1 MPTPAPPPLSHLR
14 VVDLTDLR
22 GALAGRMLADLG
34 ADVVKVEPPGGDP
47 DRLRP
52 PFAGGVAAADRS
64 LPFLFR
70 HANKRGAVV
79 DLDDPAGRARF
90 DALCARADVLLEN
103 LAPGDPRRAHV
114 APDAI
119 RARHPHL
126 VHVTIADFGLSGPR
140 AGWRLEAL
148 PALAASG
155 ALYASGF
162 PDRPPCWLPGYT
174 AHDCAAAVAV
184 VGALAAVLD
193 RARHGSGQTVEVSV
207 QEAALAGLDPWA
219 LPLADYARA
228 LPVLP
233 ATLPRDADGPSLVL
247 RTADGWVRMLA
258 VTPRQVGAL
267 LAIVTGR
274 VPAAEPRDAA
284 PVEPGFWRLL
294 ARGTWGTIGT
304 GLGTLA
310 EGGRR
315 LAGLAIGAL
324 AHLPLPGGALT
335 VVHAALA
342 GARLVA
348 GEAFATRPRDEV
360 LAQARRLGLPMAPV
374 NTPEEFVAAEQT
386 RARGFFRRPG
396 FPHLGDAPVAPFPAH
411 LGRTPVVLRRPAPA
425 PGEDD
430 RSDFAPRPAEA
441 LAGGAGPVLAGIR
454 VVNLGVGAVVP
465 EMCGVLAA
473 LGAEVIKLESRASPD
488 FLRRLTVE
496 PEAPDSSW
504 MFNDTDRSQRS
515 VCVDLRSPRGREL
528 ALALCATADVVAE
541 NRQGGLVGKWG
552 LDYDDVRSRRP
563 DVVYVAS
570 QGYGRGGPLGTAPAF
585 GPLNAAFAGA
595 TWLWNHADAPYPAG
609 SSLEH
614 PDHAAAR
621 LAAVAVLA
629 ALEHRRRTG
638 EGQLVDL
645 AQTEATAFPLGELY
659 LEAPCAGRPAAP
671 RGNAV
676 DYACPHGVYPSAGD
690 DRWCT
695 IAVVGDD
702 AWERFRGAVGWP
714 EEPGLATLA
723 GRLAAGGALD
733 ARVAAWT
740 RTRDAE
746 TAAAALQAAGV
757 SAMPVQ
763 GPLDHRAD
771 PHLAARGAF
780 VTLLDPAGIGPVL
793 HVGTPLR
800 LGRTPLVAPTPAP
813 RLGADTVDVLTRVLG
828 LAPAE
833 VRRLIAD
840 GVCA

>member
-1 MPTPAPPPLSHLR
+1 MPAPPPLAHLR

-34 ADVVKVEPPGGDP
+34 ADVVKLEPPGGDA

-52 PFAGGVAAADRS
+52 PFAGGVAAPDRS

-70 HANKRGAVV
+70 HANKRGAVL
-79 DLDDPAGRARF
+79 DLDVPAGRARF
-90 DALCARADVLLEN
+90 DALCAQADVLIEN
-103 LAPGDPRRAHV
+103 LAPGDTRRAHV
-114 APDAI
+114 APDAL

-126 VHVTIADFGLSGPR
+126 VHVTIADFGPSGPR
-140 AGWRLEAL
+140 AGWRLEPL
-148 PALAASG
+148 PAFAASG

-162 PDRPPCWLPGYT
+162 PDRPPCWLPGHA

-184 VGALAAVLD
+184 AGALAAILD
-193 RARHGSGQTVEVSV
+193 RARHGGGQTVEVSV

-219 LPLADYARA
+219 IPLADYART

-233 ATLPRDADGPSLVL
+233 DTLPRDADGPALVL
-247 RTADGWVRMLA
+247 RTVGGWVRMLA
-258 VTPRQVGAL
+258 VTPRQFRAL
-267 LAIVTGR
+267 LAIVTGGA
-274 VPAAEPRDAA
+274 PAAEPRQAA
-284 PVEPGFWRLL
+284 RVEPGPWRLL
-294 ARGTWGTIGT
+294 ARGTWGTIGA

-310 EGGRR
+310 EGGWR

-342 GARLVA
+342 AVRLVA
-348 GEAFATRPRDEV
+348 GEALANRPRDEV

-374 NTPEEFVAAEQT
+374 LTPEEFVAAEQT
-386 RARGFFRRPG
+386 RVRGYFRRPG
-396 FPHLGDAPVAPFPAH
+396 FPHLGDAPVAPFPANF
-411 LGRTPVVLRRPAPA
+411 GRTPVALRRPAPA

-430 RSDFAPRPAEA
+430 RTDFAPRAAEPA
-441 LAGGAGPVLAGIR
+441 AGGSGPALSGVR
-454 VVNLGVGAVVP
+454 VVDLGVGAVVP
-465 EMCGVLAA
+465 EMCGLLAA
-473 LGAEVIKLESRASPD
+473 LGAEVIKVESRTSPD

-496 PEAPDSSW
+496 PDSPDHSW
-504 MFNDTDRSQRS
+504 MFNDTNRSQRS
-515 VCVDLRSPRGREL
+515 ICLDLRTPRGREL

-541 NRQGGLVGKWG
+541 NRQGGMVARWG
-552 LDYDDVRSRRP
+552 LDYDDVRRRRP
-563 DVVYVAS
+563 DVIYLAS
-570 QGYGRGGPLGTAPAF
+570 QGYGRGGPLGEAPAF

-638 EGQLVDL
+638 EGQLVEL

-659 LEAPCAGRPAAP
+659 LEAACTGRPAAP
-671 RGNAV
+671 RGNAA
-676 DYACPHGVYPSAGD
+676 DHACPHGVYPSAGD
-690 DRWCT
+690 DRWCA

-702 AWERFRGAVGWP
+702 AWQRFRAAAGWP
-714 EEPGLATLA
+714 DDPGLATLA
-723 GRLAAGGALD
+723 GRLAAREALD

-746 TAAAALQAAGV
+746 TAAGLLQAAGV

-771 PHLAARGAF
+771 PHLAARGAL
-780 VTLLDPAGIGPVL
+780 VTLLDPSGVGPVL
-793 HVGTPLR
+793 HLGTPLR
-800 LGRTPLVAPTPAP
+800 LGRTPLVAPAPAP

-833 VRRLIAD
+833 VHRLIAD